1 MITGF
6 KSKVEYLL
14 RRRGMRN
21 GIGYVSYYTS
31 PRLRKYLLDREYT
44 LATEFPKYTVDFIYL
59 AKRDAIR
66 IPEALTR
73 LNIGGIIILS
83 LGKGEIREIKKGFA
97 NEQFASQ
104 VAR

>member
-31 PRLRKYLLDREYT
+31 PKLRKYLLDRGYILEWN
-44 LATEFPKYTVDFIYL
+44 FPTHTVDFIYL
-59 AKRDAIR
+59 AKRDVYK

-73 LNIGGIIILS
+73 LNIGGIIVVS
-83 LGKGEIREIKKGFA
+83 LGKGQIREIKKGF
-97 NEQFASQ
+97 E
-104 VAR
+104 

>member
-6 KSKVEYLL
+6 RSKVEYLL

-31 PRLRKYLLDREYT
+31 PKLRKYLLDRGYV
-44 LATEFPKYTVDFIYL
+44 LDWDFPSYKVDFIYL
-59 AKRDAIR
+59 AKRDATK

-73 LNIGGIIILS
+73 LNIGGIIVLS
-83 LGKGEIREIKKGFA
+83 LGKGEIREIRKGY
-97 NEQFASQ
+97 E
-104 VAR
+104 

>member
-31 PRLRKYLLDREYT
+31 PKLRKYLLDRGYI
-44 LATEFPKYTVDFIYL
+44 LAIEFPNYTVDFIYL
-59 AKRDAIR
+59 ARRDATK

-73 LNIGGIIILS
+73 LNIGGIIVVS
-83 LGKGEIREIKKGFA
+83 LGKGEIREIRKDY
-97 NEQFASQ
+97 E
-104 VAR
+104 